1 MTLSNKRYLLATE
14 AKLSESKVAVAIL
27 VSEILKCGI
36 VSAST
41 GTEPKLTVVSY
52 NISKVTI
59 ES

>member
-1 MTLSNKRYLLATE
+1 MTLSNKRYFLATQ

-36 VSAST
+36 VSVSI
-41 GTEPKLTVVSY
+41 GIEPKLTVVSY